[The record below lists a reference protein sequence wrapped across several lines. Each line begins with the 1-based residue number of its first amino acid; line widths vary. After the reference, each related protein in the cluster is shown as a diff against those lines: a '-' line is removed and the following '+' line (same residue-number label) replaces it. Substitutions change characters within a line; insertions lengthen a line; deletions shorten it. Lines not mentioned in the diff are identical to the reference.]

1 MNASNRAVAILAI
14 VVTLLSASFVG
25 IVFSDD
31 ADASST
37 PTELIHMGTASD
49 NITSDNPA
57 VIEYG
62 GEPAVEVYVNSNL
75 SDGESAES
83 WDKTVYFRFV
93 SDALKGYNIY
103 IYDTWYFTDGSSDEY
118 NGNNAL
124 NRSNE
129 YWNTNA
135 WSSLRPVNLTM
146 DSGVNRIVIHAYI
159 NDQDSGYS
167 GKPDR
172 LSGTNEVTFDFTLG
186 RTDGYTYVTKVSYD
200 INYSGG
206 SNPNATST
214 DPVYRPSASTENV
227 KVKIAGEQTRSGYTH
242 VGWNTS
248 SSGNGTHYDVGAT
261 IDVRIGSEITLYA
274 EWQIDSHSIALYTT
288 DDSNPWKT
296 VSVQHG
302 QHLSIEDPTAPEG
315 KLFAGWYTD
324 NTRTQ
329 PYDYP
334 SVTADDSL
342 YALFVDELAF
352 TTTPTASQNVTPI
365 EPEGTFMF
373 SSLGSESAAKVLWEF
388 PDGTTST
395 DRVTTHWFEP
405 GSYKVKLTVWNSL
418 GEASTTEIQVEVGEE
433 PDEDSN
439 VLIWVTAGIA
449 VVIVA
454 VVVARRFI

>member
-1 MNASNRAVAILAI
+1 M
-14 VVTLLSASFVG
+14 
-25 IVFSDD
+25 
-31 ADASST
+31 
-37 PTELIHMGTASD
+37 
-49 NITSDNPA
+49 
-57 VIEYG
+57 
-62 GEPAVEVYVNSNL
+62 
-75 SDGESAES
+75 
-83 WDKTVYFRFV
+83 
-93 SDALKGYNIY
+93 
-103 IYDTWYFTDGSSDEY
+103 
-118 NGNNAL
+118 
-124 NRSNE
+124 
-129 YWNTNA
+129 
-135 WSSLRPVNLTM
+135 
-146 DSGVNRIVIHAYI
+146 
-159 NDQDSGYS
+159 
-167 GKPDR
+167 
-172 LSGTNEVTFDFTLG
+172 
-186 RTDGYTYVTKVSYD
+186 
-200 INYSGG
+200 
-206 SNPNATST
+206 
-214 DPVYRPSASTENV
+214 
-227 KVKIAGEQTRSGYTH
+227 
-242 VGWNTS
+242 GWNTS

-373 SSLGSESAAKVLWEF
+373 SSLESESAAKVLWEF

>member
-227 KVKIAGEQTRSGYTH
+227 KVKIAGEQTRSG
-242 VGWNTS
+242 
-248 SSGNGTHYDVGAT
+248 
-261 IDVRIGSEITLYA
+261 
-274 EWQIDSHSIALYTT
+274 
-288 DDSNPWKT
+288 
-296 VSVQHG
+296 
-302 QHLSIEDPTAPEG
+302 
-315 KLFAGWYTD
+315 
-324 NTRTQ
+324 
-329 PYDYP
+329 
-334 SVTADDSL
+334 
-342 YALFVDELAF
+342 
-352 TTTPTASQNVTPI
+352 
-365 EPEGTFMF
+365 
-373 SSLGSESAAKVLWEF
+373 
-388 PDGTTST
+388 
-395 DRVTTHWFEP
+395 
-405 GSYKVKLTVWNSL
+405 
-418 GEASTTEIQVEVGEE
+418 
-433 PDEDSN
+433 
-439 VLIWVTAGIA
+439 
-449 VVIVA
+449 
-454 VVVARRFI
+454 